1 MSKIFLASTFA
12 TVFCASLA
20 AQATQTPS
28 PAPSSPALSQPASG
42 GGAPQTPSATPA
54 QAPRSAAK
62 ADTITVEG
70 CIQRSASATATS
82 GATGTAGSAAAESGF
97 MLMSAAKPA
106 GTSGSSASSAPIAS
120 SYRLDAADSKLSPH
134 VGHKVEISGTL
145 DSASGSSA
153 SASASPKLKVDNVK
167 MIAATCTP

>member
-12 TVFCASLA
+12 TLLCASLA

-28 PAPSSPALSQPASG
+28 PSPSSPAVSQQPAG
-42 GGAPQTPSATPA
+42 GGAPQTTAPPQT
-54 QAPRSAAK
+54 APRAAAK

-82 GATGTAGSAAAESGF
+82 GATGTAGSAASEAGF

-145 DSASGSSA
+145 DSASSGGA
-153 SASASPKLKVDNVK
+153 SAAAAPKLKVDNVK